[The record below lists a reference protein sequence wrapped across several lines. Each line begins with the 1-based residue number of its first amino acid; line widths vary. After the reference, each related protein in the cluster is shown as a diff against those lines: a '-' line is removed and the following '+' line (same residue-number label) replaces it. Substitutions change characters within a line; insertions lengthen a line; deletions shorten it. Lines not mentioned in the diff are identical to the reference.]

1 MRCWKKAHEI
11 QVRINTWISS
21 KGTGQNYFGDF
32 PYEALAPSINKHIM
46 FNNIDDVYDELE
58 RLYDRA
64 IDKSKAIGEALF
76 ISAGFFV
83 DYEKLICNDIQLD
96 IKKYIYS
103 RISKTPPYTSVNET
117 PASFIDDYIIIDE
130 ETQAIS
136 NSIEKDKN
144 EKRNM

>member
-1 MRCWKKAHEI
+1 
-11 QVRINTWISS
+11 
-21 KGTGQNYFGDF
+21 
-32 PYEALAPSINKHIM
+32 M

-144 EKRNM
+144 ENRNM